1 MSKDR
6 ANTFRRGLAVIALG
20 AVCTASLI
28 ALTYHGAHDVAVPST
43 EGGVAPEV
51 QVSVADAPA
60 ARPAAPIEAS
70 PAPAAPAAPA
80 PPAAPP
86 ATSLAL
92 LRRSIE
98 RRVDQ
103 GPKHRLSKA
112 DLRPRMKVVMRLLD
126 RCYGKALST
135 DPKISGVVNTGLT
148 IRSDPTLGI
157 SLTVTGFDTD
167 GRLGES
173 KEFLSCVTTTLE
185 SNVLPPLPTLGTI
198 EVTYPLTFDPG
209 GVDHHDTAIVDDS
222 VRAANQGRCA
232 EAVAAAERGL
242 KRTWLAGP
250 LRHSLIEV
258 AGTCAC
264 RLKDELKARHYLS
277 LASPEF
283 EGNIVRA
290 CTAVNIKL
298 LE

>member
-6 ANTFRRGLAVIALG
+6 ASTFRRGLTAIALG
-20 AVCTASLI
+20 AVCSASFI
-28 ALTYHGAHDVAVPST
+28 ALMCHSPHDVAAPST
-43 EGGVAPEV
+43 EGGVAREV
-51 QVSVADAPA
+51 PVSVADAPA
-60 ARPAAPIEAS
+60 ALPEAPIEAS
-70 PAPAAPAAPA
+70 P
-80 PPAAPP
+80 PPVAPP
-86 ATSLAL
+86 ATSLES
-92 LRRSIE
+92 LRRNIE
-98 RRVDQ
+98 QRVDQ

-112 DLRPRMKVVMRLLD
+112 DLRPRMKVVMRLLG
-126 RCYGKALST
+126 RCYDKALLT
-135 DPKISGVVNTGLT
+135 DPKSSGVVNTGLT

-173 KEFLSCVTTTLE
+173 KEFLSCVKTTLE
-185 SNVLPPLPTLGTI
+185 SNVLPPLPTLGAI

-209 GVDHHDTAIVDDS
+209 GIDHHDTAIVDDS
-222 VRAANQGRCA
+222 VRAAKQGRCA
-232 EAVAAAERGL
+232 EALDAAERGL

-264 RLKDELKARHYLS
+264 RLKNELKARHYFS

-283 EGNIVRA
+283 EDNIVRA

>member
-1 MSKDR
+1 MLPAMRGLIFGLVLVSLVQDGI
-6 ANTFRRGLAVIALG
+6 AAPRGLAA
-20 AVCTASLI
+20 
-28 ALTYHGAHDVAVPST
+28 
-43 EGGVAPEV
+43 
-51 QVSVADAPA
+51 
-60 ARPAAPIEAS
+60 
-70 PAPAAPAAPA
+70 
-80 PPAAPP
+80 
-86 ATSLAL
+86 
-92 LRRSIE
+92 LRRNIE
-98 RRVDQ
+98 QRVDQ

-126 RCYGKALST
+126 RCYHGALLT

-173 KEFLSCVTTTLE
+173 KEFLSCVKTTLE
-185 SNVLPPLPTLGTI
+185 SNVLPPLPTLGRI

-209 GVDHHDTAIVDDS
+209 GVDHHGDTSIVEGC
-222 VRAANQGRCA
+222 VRAAKQGRCA
-232 EAVAAAERGL
+232 EAVDAAERGL

-250 LRHSLIEV
+250 SRHSLIEV

-264 RLKDELKARHYLS
+264 RLQDELKARHYFS

-283 EGNIVRA
+283 EDNIVRA
-290 CTAVNIKL
+290 CTAANIKL
-298 LE
+298 PE